1 MVRPFDNISDKNI
14 KKILQLLETHVFQY
28 KKGQEILSDF
38 INYNVIGIILNG
50 SALIE
55 RYNYDGSV
63 NIIDELYEY
72 DIFGTQISSLNDG
85 DYEIKATDDVRL
97 IIIDYDILTN
107 PEYTKFDYYNKFIL
121 NMFKIINEKITL
133 KNERIKILT
142 RTTIRN
148 KLLEF
153 FKIEQTKNHS
163 KNIYLPFN
171 YSDLAAYIGSNRSA
185 VSRELSYLKEEGFIE
200 VKGKKITINYL

>member
-1 MVRPFDNISDKNI
+1 
-14 KKILQLLETHVFQY
+14 
-28 KKGQEILSDF
+28 
-38 INYNVIGIILNG
+38 
-50 SALIE
+50 
-55 RYNYDGSV
+55 
-63 NIIDELYEY
+63 
-72 DIFGTQISSLNDG
+72 
-85 DYEIKATDDVRL
+85 
-97 IIIDYDILTN
+97 
-107 PEYTKFDYYNKFIL
+107 
-121 NMFKIINEKITL
+121 MFKIINEKITL

>member
-1 MVRPFDNISDKNI
+1 MVRPFDNIGDKNI

-28 KKGQEILSDF
+28 KKGQDILSDF

-85 DYEIKATDDVRL
+85 DYEIKATDEVRL
-97 IIIDYDILTN
+97 IIIDYDNLTN
-107 PEYTKFDYYNKFIL
+107 PEYTKYDYYNKFIL

>member
-28 KKGQEILSDF
+28 KKGQDILSDF

-121 NMFKIINEKITL
+121 NMFKIVNEKITL

>member
-28 KKGQEILSDF
+28 KKGQDILSDF

-85 DYEIKATDDVRL
+85 DYEIKATDEVRL
-97 IIIDYDILTN
+97 IIIDYDNLTN

-133 KNERIKILT
+133 KNERIKILI